1 MNVRPFR
8 DCLLVHRLEDAPP
21 ADHVI
26 DAAAAV
32 ASEEETQQGEVLA
45 VGRGKPP
52 SDATKVPLA
61 IKVGDKILF
70 GRHPRTEIHID
81 GQAVLV
87 VREDQVLAVLA

>member
-8 DCLLVHRLEDAPP
+8 DCLLVHRFEDTHP
-21 ADHVI
+21 ADDVI
-26 DAAAAV
+26 DV
-32 ASEEETQQGEVLA
+32 PGASEEETQQGKVLA

-52 SDATKVPLA
+52 SDGTRVPLA

-87 VREDQVLAVLA
+87 VREDHVLAVLA

>member
-8 DCLLVHRLEDAPP
+8 DCLLVHHVEDTQA

-26 DAAAAV
+26 DVPA
-32 ASEEETQQGEVLA
+32 ASEDETQQGEVLA

-52 SDATKVPLA
+52 SGATKVALA

-70 GRHPRTEIHID
+70 GRHPRTEIQID

>member
-8 DCLLVHRLEDAPP
+8 DYLLVHRLDDKQTADGVSDVTAVSAEDP
-21 ADHVI
+21 
-26 DAAAAV
+26 
-32 ASEEETQQGEVLA
+32 EQGKVLA

-52 SDATKVPLA
+52 GDRTPAPLA
-61 IKVGDKILF
+61 IKVGDTILF
-70 GRHPRTEIHID
+70 GRHPRTEISID